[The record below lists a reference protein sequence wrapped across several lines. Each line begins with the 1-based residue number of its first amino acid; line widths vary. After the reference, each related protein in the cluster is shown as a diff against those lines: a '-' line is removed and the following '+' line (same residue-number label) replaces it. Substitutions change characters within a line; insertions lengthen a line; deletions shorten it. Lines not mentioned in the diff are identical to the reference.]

1 MLEKLK
7 NGDKEYWHLDKK
19 VPIAIITAIVVQ
31 TFSFVYFATSWK
43 VVTESRL
50 AVIEQ
55 AIKRDESQEARIIV
69 LEQVA
74 IRISDDLSEIKS
86 ILRSDRFSPA
96 VNGGKPQ

>member
-1 MLEKLK
+1 MLDKLK
-7 NGDKEYWHLDKK
+7 TSDKEYWHLDKK
-19 VPIAIITAIVVQ
+19 VPIAIITAIIIQ
-31 TFSFVYFATSWK
+31 TFSFVYFAISWK

-74 IRISDDLSEIKS
+74 IRISDDLAEIKS
-86 ILRSDRFSPA
+86 ILRSERHNTPI
-96 VNGGKPQ
+96 GPGKLR